1 VISDH
6 EAELQRR
13 VYEDAATFHEV
24 RGLWRIMQDHAG
36 LFTTPDE
43 RTDLTRVSQ
52 RVYGRRGE
60 TLTVQAA
67 AGLDSPELEM
77 SERLLVLPTAAQLR
91 EMKLRAGYAPNEV

>member
-1 VISDH
+1 MPTDQARNRLFASVRKFATNTPAWG
-6 EAELQRR
+6 EALR
-13 VYEDAATFHEV
+13 V
-24 RGLWRIMQDHAG
+24 
-36 LFTTPDE
+36 FTTPDE

-91 EMKLRAGYAPNEV
+91 EMKLRAGYAANEV

>member
-1 VISDH
+1 MPTDQSRNRLFASVRKFSTTTPAWG
-6 EAELQRR
+6 EALR
-13 VYEDAATFHEV
+13 V
-24 RGLWRIMQDHAG
+24 
-36 LFTTPDE
+36 FTTPDE
-43 RTDLTRVSQ
+43 RTDLSRVSQ

-91 EMKLRAGYAPNEV
+91 EMKLRAGYATNEV

>member
-1 VISDH
+1 MPTDQARNRLFASVRKFASTTPEWG
-6 EAELQRR
+6 EALR
-13 VYEDAATFHEV
+13 V
-24 RGLWRIMQDHAG
+24 
-36 LFTTPDE
+36 FTTPDE
-43 RTDLTRVSQ
+43 RTDLSRVSQ

-91 EMKLRAGYAPNEV
+91 EMKLRAGYATNEV